1 MKEIP
6 ALLKKSIVEKS
17 TLGTTQPEDNKL
29 AALDVERINDNLS
42 EVNSSLTE
50 LNTAIKDM
58 HASLLNL
65 LSYESKS
72 AYDKEEAAM
81 EAKPATVDKKEK
93 VAVKEEGPGFFGILK
108 SLFTNPV
115 VAAAL
120 AGALYTLLPEDTKK
134 RIKAILKGFTEGIT
148 EVTGD
153 KDNGFSGLSTALKV
167 VGVGLATFFGAKLL
181 KSVLDAVTTT
191 VKLIKSVGRMGK
203 GGKLAVAAAV
213 GYGAVKLGQ
222 ALVKDESDKEEKEE
236 KEEGDEKV
244 TEEKEVDE
252 KVVEKEVTGGEKTQE
267 VKQSQET
274 STSTSSS
281 SSMEGATIQAPEATT
296 QAPGAKAPGATIQA
310 PEATTQAPGAKA
322 PGATIQAPEATTQ
335 APGAKAP
342 EATPV
347 EKASPVSS
355 KESGMGGAQPSMQ
368 TGKPS
373 TSSSLESGAGSGT
386 GITPGASIGFK
397 SSTGGGFKGVK
408 DMIKKHEGVKT
419 RPYKDSLGLWTVG
432 VGHLIG
438 DGKTLPPEYN
448 REFSIDEVNN
458 IFDKDFEHH
467 QKAAEKIPGYDKL
480 NETGKG
486 ALIDLTFN
494 MGPAWYKKWPNFTKQ
509 LEAGNVEGAASNLES
524 SKWYGQVGRR
534 GPEIVSMIRQGA
546 GPQQE
551 KKGSI
556 LSTPLNEPIAM
567 IPGEEEMDTSGGQEQ
582 GAMVSSK
589 PAATSNPATVSEVT
603 ESGGFDWAKFKT
615 PKEKAALEKSRG
627 RGEDISSMSEQ
638 NEAAASTKAAAPII
652 NNNTKDTTQKIGKSG
667 AKDADVIPSPIANRG
682 SLGYGTRHASYY

>member
-6 ALLKKSIVEKS
+6 ALLKKSIVQKS

-29 AALDVERINDNLS
+29 AALDVERINDNLG

-72 AYDKEEAAM
+72 AYDKEEVAM

-134 RIKAILKGFTEGIT
+134 RIKAILKGFTEGVT

-181 KSVLDAVTTT
+181 KSVFDAITTT

-222 ALVKDESDKEEKEE
+222 ALVKDESDKEEE
-236 KEEGDEKV
+236 KEDEEEKV
-244 TEEKEVDE
+244 TEEKEIDE
-252 KVVEKEVTGGEKTQE
+252 KGVEKEVTGGEKVQE
-267 VKQSQET
+267 VKSPQET
-274 STSTSSS
+274 STSTSTS
-281 SSMEGATIQAPEATT
+281 SSMMEGSTQ
-296 QAPGAKAPGATIQA
+296 QAPGAA
-310 PEATTQAPGAKA
+310 
-322 PGATIQAPEATTQ
+322 
-335 APGAKAP
+335 
-342 EATPV
+342 PV

-355 KESGMGGAQPSMQ
+355 KESGMGGAHPSMQ

-373 TSSSLESGAGSGT
+373 TSSSLESSSGSGT

-397 SSTGGGFKGVK
+397 SSTGGGFKDAK
-408 DMIKKHEGVKT
+408 DMIKKHEGVRT

-467 QKAAEKIPGYDKL
+467 QKAAEKIPGYNKL
-480 NETGKG
+480 NDTGKG

-509 LEAGNVEGAASNLES
+509 LEAGNVEGAASSLES

-534 GPEIVSMIRQGA
+534 GPTIVSMIRQGA

-556 LSTPLNEPIAM
+556 LSTPLNEPVPM

-589 PAATSNPATVSEVT
+589 PAATSNPVTVSDVT

-627 RGEDISSMSEQ
+627 RGEDVSSMSEQ

-652 NNNTKDTTQKIGKSG
+652 NNNTKDTTQKLGKSG
-667 AKDADVIPSPIANRG
+667 AKDADTIPSPIANRG
-682 SLGYGTRHASYY
+682 SLGYGTRHASSY

>member
-6 ALLKKSIVEKS
+6 ALLKKSIVQKS

-29 AALDVERINDNLS
+29 AALDVEKINDNLS
-42 EVNSSLTE
+42 EVNSSLSV
-50 LNTAIKDM
+50 LNNVVKDM
-58 HASLLNL
+58 HTSLLNL

-236 KEEGDEKV
+236 KEEDEKV

-252 KVVEKEVTGGEKTQE
+252 KGVEKEVTGGEKTQE
-267 VKQSQET
+267 VKPSQET

-281 SSMEGATIQAPEATT
+281 SSMEGATT
-296 QAPGAKAPGATIQA
+296 QAPG
-310 PEATTQAPGAKA
+310 
-322 PGATIQAPEATTQ
+322 
-335 APGAKAP
+335 
-342 EATPV
+342 ATPV

-355 KESGMGGAQPSMQ
+355 KESGMGGTQPSMQ
-368 TGKPS
+368 TGRPS
-373 TSSSLESGAGSGT
+373 TSSSLESVAGSGT

-397 SSTGGGFKGVK
+397 SSTGGGFKAVK
-408 DMIKKHEGVKT
+408 DMIKKHEGVRT

-509 LEAGNVEGAASNLES
+509 LEAGNVEGAASSLES

-567 IPGEEEMDTSGGQEQ
+567 IPGEEEAANSAEQEQ
-582 GAMVSSK
+582 VAMIPGKNEMTASGKQEQRAMV
-589 PAATSNPATVSEVT
+589 TSNQVTVSDVT

-627 RGEDISSMSEQ
+627 RGEDVASMSEQ

>member
-6 ALLKKSIVEKS
+6 ALLKKSIVQKS

-81 EAKPATVDKKEK
+81 EAKPAAVDKKEK

-134 RIKAILKGFTEGIT
+134 RIKAILKGFTEGVT

-181 KSVLDAVTTT
+181 KSVFDAITTT

-222 ALVKDESDKEEKEE
+222 ALVKDESDKEEE
-236 KEEGDEKV
+236 KEDEEEKV
-244 TEEKEVDE
+244 TEEKEIDE
-252 KVVEKEVTGGEKTQE
+252 KGVEKEVTGGEKAQE
-267 VKQSQET
+267 VKSPQET

-281 SSMEGATIQAPEATT
+281 SSMEGATQT
-296 QAPGAKAPGATIQA
+296 APG
-310 PEATTQAPGAKA
+310 
-322 PGATIQAPEATTQ
+322 
-335 APGAKAP
+335 
-342 EATPV
+342 ATPV

-368 TGKPS
+368 TGRPS
-373 TSSSLESGAGSGT
+373 TSSSLESSSGSGT

-397 SSTGGGFKGVK
+397 SSTGGGFKDVK
-408 DMIKKHEGVKT
+408 DMIKKHEGVRT

-467 QKAAEKIPGYDKL
+467 QKAAEKIPGYNKL
-480 NETGKG
+480 NDTGKG

-509 LEAGNVEGAASNLES
+509 LEAGNVEGAASSLES

-534 GPEIVSMIRQGA
+534 GPEIVSMIKQGA

-556 LSTPLNEPIAM
+556 LSTPLNEPVPM
-567 IPGEEEMDTSGGQEQ
+567 IPGEEEMAPSGGQEQ
-582 GAMVSSK
+582 VAMVSSK
-589 PAATSNPATVSEVT
+589 PAATSNPVTVSDVT

-627 RGEDISSMSEQ
+627 RGEDVSSMSEQ

-652 NNNTKDTTQKIGKSG
+652 NNNTKDTTQKLGKSG
-667 AKDADVIPSPIANRG
+667 AKDADTIPSPIANRG
-682 SLGYGTRHASYY
+682 SLGYGTRHASSY